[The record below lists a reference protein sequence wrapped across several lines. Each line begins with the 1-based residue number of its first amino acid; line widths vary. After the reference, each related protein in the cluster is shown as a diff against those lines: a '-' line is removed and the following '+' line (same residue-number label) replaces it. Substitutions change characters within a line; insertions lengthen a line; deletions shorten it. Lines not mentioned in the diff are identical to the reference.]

1 MDLPKYVRT
10 MKGNALYYDRAVPTR
25 LHGLSTERRIRIPL
39 GLQSDAPPKTIER
52 AALDA
57 SEEYDARIALLDA
70 SDVHMLQDDVV
81 AHNVAALLRNLQ
93 VEPGMPQ
100 VRMVNIDGSE
110 LDDESMR
117 GQGMFADDGSFH
129 YVGTEEESPDYAA
142 AVDSMVKTV
151 QAVNILHEVEAHPI
165 VKEAAKKA
173 LIKGMG
179 KKRKRI
185 SDLWAAWFNDVM
197 AEKSEREQKRYQ
209 RYGTD
214 LLVLTGD
221 HHVDA
226 PDALDHIHRGMD
238 EYVELKLSEGKGKP
252 GIEKALNLWCAAMR
266 RGSKTNRLR
275 WLIEPPSLSHIKHK
289 VKPKGTLDDE
299 QQKTLL
305 ENAGCLEGALML
317 LELQTAC
324 MQSEVASLNLKKA
337 LKSLKHS
344 TPYLLF
350 NEDTEGKTEVRR
362 RVSPVT
368 VQPEIIAK
376 WLPEIHEWLNSVTE
390 SAVSARLS
398 AWLSDLYGTHLTPH
412 GAGRHTFK
420 ATAMAVAAN
429 PMHVAMI
436 AGWSTG
442 GVSLS
447 DHMSRYGR
455 AAIEKSEQLR
465 ALSETSRLM
474 FANLV
479 DEAPANVVPLK
490 KPKKKPAK
498 TRRG

>member
-1 MDLPKYVRT
+1 MADLPKYVRSE
-10 MKGNALYYDRAVPTR
+10 NADALYYVRTVPTR
-25 LHGLSTERRIRIPL
+25 LHHLTTERKIRIPL
-39 GLQSDAPPKTIER
+39 GMGASSPLKSIQR

-57 SEEYDARIALLDA
+57 QEEFDARITLLDS
-70 SDVHMLQDDVV
+70 SDVSMLQDDVIDK
-81 AHNVAALLRNLQ
+81 NVGALLRNLNAT
-93 VEPGMPQ
+93 PGLPD
-100 VRMVNIDGSE
+100 VRFVSIKP
-110 LDDESMR
+110 DDNEDMR
-117 GQGMFADDGSFH
+117 GKGMYAADGSFH
-129 YVGTEEESPDYAA
+129 YIGDEKESPDYEASLA
-142 AVDSMVKTV
+142 DMIRTITAINMLHDVK
-151 QAVNILHEVEAHPI
+151 ADPI
-165 VKEAAKKA
+165 
-173 LIKGMG
+173 IKGKAQQALVKGMK

-185 SDLWAAWFNDVM
+185 SDLWTAWFDDV
-197 AEKSEREQKRYQ
+197 ANGKTERVLAKYRK
-209 RYGTD
+209 YGAD

-221 HHVDA
+221 HFVDA

-238 EYVELKLSEGKGKP
+238 EYVETRLSEGKGKP

-289 VKPKGTLDDE
+289 VKPKDTLDDE

-305 ENAGCLEGALML
+305 ENADCLEGALML

-350 NEDTEGKTEVRR
+350 NEDTEGKTEARR

-398 AWLSDLYGTHLTPH
+398 VWLSDLYGTHLTPH

-455 AAIEKSEQLR
+455 AAIEKSEQLK

-474 FANLV
+474 FTNLV

-490 KPKKKPAK
+490 KKKAKAKAK
-498 TRRG
+498 TR

>member
-10 MKGNALYYDRAVPTR
+10 ITGNALYYDRVVPKR
-25 LHGLSTERRIRIPL
+25 LHQLTPDRRIRIPL
-39 GLQSDAPPKTIER
+39 GIDASSPLKAIQR

-57 SEEYDARIALLDA
+57 QEEFDARITLLDS
-70 SDVHMLQDDVV
+70 SDVSMLQDDVIDK
-81 AHNVAALLRNLQ
+81 NVAALLRNLNAT
-93 VEPGMPQ
+93 PGLPG
-100 VRMVNIDGSE
+100 VRMVSIKP
-110 LDDESMR
+110 DDNEDMR
-117 GQGMFADDGSFH
+117 GKGMYAADGSFH
-129 YVGTEEESPDYAA
+129 YVGDEKESPDYEASLA
-142 AVDSMVKTV
+142 DMVRTV
-151 QAVNILHEVEAHPI
+151 QAINMLHGVDADPI
-165 VKEAAKKA
+165 VKGKA
-173 LIKGMG
+173 QQALVKGMK

-185 SDLWAAWFNDVM
+185 SDLWTAWFDDV
-197 AEKSEREQKRYQ
+197 ANGKTERVQAKYEK
-209 RYGTD
+209 YGAD
-214 LLVLTGD
+214 LLVFTGD
-221 HHVDA
+221 QYVDA

-238 EYVELKLSEGKGKP
+238 EYVETRLSEGKGKP

-289 VKPKGTLDDE
+289 VKPKDTLDDE

-305 ENAGCLEGALML
+305 ENADCLEGAMML

-324 MQSEVASLNLKKA
+324 MQSEVGSLNLKKA

-398 AWLSDLYGTHLTPH
+398 LWLSDLYGTHLTPH

-455 AAIEKSEQLR
+455 AAIEKSEQLK

-474 FANLV
+474 FNNLV

-490 KPKKKPAK
+490 ESKKKPTK
-498 TRRG
+498 TRKG

>member
-10 MKGNALYYDRAVPTR
+10 MAGNALYYDRVVPKR
-25 LHGLSTERRIRIPL
+25 LYSLTPDRRIRIPL
-39 GLQSDAPPKTIER
+39 GIDASSPLKAIQR

-57 SEEYDARIALLDA
+57 QEEYDARITLLDS
-70 SDVHMLQDDVV
+70 SDVSMLQDDVIEK
-81 AHNVAALLRNLQ
+81 NVAALLRNLNATPGLPA
-93 VEPGMPQ
+93 VRFVSAKPDDKEP
-100 VRMVNIDGSE
+100 
-110 LDDESMR
+110 LR
-117 GQGMFADDGSFH
+117 GQGMYAADGSFH
-129 YVGTEEESPDYAA
+129 YVGDEKESPDYEASVA
-142 AVDSMVKTV
+142 DMMRTISAIDLLHGVDADPIIKAKAQ
-151 QAVNILHEVEAHPI
+151 QALV
-165 VKEAAKKA
+165 
-173 LIKGMG
+173 KGMK
-179 KKRKRI
+179 KKRRRI
-185 SDLWAAWFNDVM
+185 SDLWMAWFADV
-197 AEKSEREQKRYQ
+197 AGGKTERVQAKYEK
-209 RYGTD
+209 YGTD

-221 HHVDA
+221 HYVDA

-238 EYVELKLSEGKGKP
+238 EYVEMKLSEGKGKP
-252 GIEKALNLWCAAMR
+252 GIQKALNLWCAAMR

-275 WLIEPPSLSHIKHK
+275 WLIEPPSLSHVKHK
-289 VKPKGTLDDE
+289 VKPKDTLDDE
-299 QQKTLL
+299 QQRTLK
-305 ENAGCLEGALML
+305 ENADCLEGALML

-350 NEDTEGKTEVRR
+350 NEDTEGKTEARR

-368 VQPEIIAK
+368 VQPELIAR
-376 WLPEIHEWLNSVTE
+376 WLPEIHEWLNRVTE
-390 SAVSARLS
+390 ANVSKRLS
-398 AWLSDLYGTHLTPH
+398 LWLADLYGMHLTAH

-455 AAIEKSEQLR
+455 AAIEKSEQLK

-474 FANLV
+474 FASLV

-490 KPKKKPAK
+490 KTKKKPAK

>member
-10 MKGNALYYDRAVPTR
+10 ITGNALYYDRVVPKK
-25 LHGLSTERRIRIPL
+25 LHHLTPDRRIRIPL
-39 GLQSDAPPKTIER
+39 GIDASSPLKAIQR

-57 SEEYDARIALLDA
+57 QEEFDARITLLDS
-70 SDVHMLQDDVV
+70 SDVSMLQDDVIDK
-81 AHNVAALLRNLQ
+81 NVGALLRNLNAT
-93 VEPGMPQ
+93 PGLPA
-100 VRMVNIDGSE
+100 VRFVSANP
-110 LDDESMR
+110 DDEEPLR
-117 GQGMFADDGSFH
+117 GQGMYAADGSFH
-129 YVGTEEESPDYAA
+129 HVGDEKEHPDYEA
-142 AVDSMVKTV
+142 AVGDMMRSISAINM
-151 QAVNILHEVEAHPI
+151 LHGVDADPI
-165 VKEAAKKA
+165 VKGKA
-173 LIKGMG
+173 QQALVKGMK

-185 SDLWAAWFNDVM
+185 SDLWTAWFDDV
-197 AEKSEREQKRYQ
+197 ANGKTERVLAKYRK
-209 RYGTD
+209 YGAD

-221 HHVDA
+221 HYVDA

-238 EYVELKLSEGKGKP
+238 EYVETRLSEGKGKP

-289 VKPKGTLDDE
+289 VKPKDTLDDE

-305 ENAGCLEGALML
+305 ENADYLEGALML

-350 NEDTEGKTEVRR
+350 NEDSEGKTEARR

-398 AWLSDLYGTHLTPH
+398 VWLSDLYGTHLTPH

-455 AAIEKSEQLR
+455 AAIEKSEQLK

-479 DEAPANVVPLK
+479 DEAPDNVVPLK
-490 KPKKKPAK
+490 KSKKKPAK